1 MKIFNVEKI
10 QNEKGNIFK
19 ILDKH
24 KNLNKKFSEIYVT
37 SVKYNQIKAWK
48 KHKITN
54 LHLIL
59 LNGKVK
65 VTSYKKNKFQSHILN
80 KPLSHII
87 NVPRNEY
94 FGFKGLSNTLSK
106 ILVISD
112 ELHDSEEVKSY
123 DINKIKFKW

>member
-10 QNEKGNIFK
+10 QNKKGNIFK
-19 ILDKH
+19 LLDEH
-24 KNLNKKFSEIYVT
+24 KNMNKKFSEIYIT
-37 SVKYNQIKAWK
+37 SVKFNQIKAWK

-54 LHLIL
+54 LHFIL

-65 VTSYKKNKFQSHILN
+65 FTSYKKNKFQSHVLN

-87 NVPRNEY
+87 KVSRNEY
-94 FGFKGLSNTLSK
+94 FGFKGLSNSLSK

-112 ELHDSEEVKSY
+112 EVHDSEEVKSY
-123 DINKIKFKW
+123 DINKFKFKW